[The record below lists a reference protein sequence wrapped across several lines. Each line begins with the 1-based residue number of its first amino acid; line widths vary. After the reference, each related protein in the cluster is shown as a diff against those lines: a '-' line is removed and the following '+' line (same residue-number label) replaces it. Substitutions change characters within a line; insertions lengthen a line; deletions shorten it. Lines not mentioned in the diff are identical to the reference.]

1 MQKCGGGEDGNLRL
15 ISGVACCCCRRSG
28 CWLRRWW
35 KTLYRESASQIAERE
50 GWNLEMQNN
59 AEMAAAAAEG
69 HTHRYFL
76 MADLMISGKTI
87 GKLETEGAWNM
98 RNSFRCFCCSLFLP
112 SKPLLSFHRLL
123 LEVFLSPHLV
133 STTWDGFYRF
143 RVSLATPSDILRG
156 TVKCYLTTA
165 HTV

>member
-1 MQKCGGGEDGNLRL
+1 MLAAAAVAADCGGDGKHFIENRHLRL
-15 ISGVACCCCRRSG
+15 RG
-28 CWLRRWW
+28 
-35 KTLYRESASQIAERE
+35 ERE

-98 RNSFRCFCCSLFLP
+98 LNSF
-112 SKPLLSFHRLL
+112 
-123 LEVFLSPHLV
+123 
-133 STTWDGFYRF
+133 
-143 RVSLATPSDILRG
+143 
-156 TVKCYLTTA
+156 
-165 HTV
+165 